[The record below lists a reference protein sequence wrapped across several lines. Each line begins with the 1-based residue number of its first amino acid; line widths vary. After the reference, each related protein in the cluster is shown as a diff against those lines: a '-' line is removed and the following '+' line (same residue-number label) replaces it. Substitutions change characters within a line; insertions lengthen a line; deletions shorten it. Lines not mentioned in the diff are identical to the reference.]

1 MPNNE
6 YMFYFKGEQ
15 WIHTPEGKE
24 FKVAKA
30 VYCTFIDTS
39 LNLFDPNWD
48 VEYIDGNP
56 DNCAVT
62 NLTLK
67 K

>member
-48 VEYIDGNP
+48 I
-56 DNCAVT
+56 
-62 NLTLK
+62 
-67 K
+67 